1 MLNGILAWSLIGVL
15 VLIAFIAFDVR
26 SLRTDL
32 VDTVKE
38 SVVVFI
44 AIAVLSVVMFVT
56 LWPIL
61 ILMGTIR
68 RRQ

>member
-1 MLNGILAWSLIGVL
+1 MLNGILAWSLIGVV
-15 VLIAFIAFDVR
+15 VLTAFIAFDVR

-38 SVVVFI
+38 SVVVFV
-44 AIAVLSVVMFVT
+44 AISVLSVVMFVT

-61 ILMGTIR
+61 IIMGTVR
-68 RRQ
+68 RRA